1 MYHALWRR
9 TVIGQ
14 FSALWSFFKNKSFW
28 VGAGSDWALNRTLVL
43 KKNKNRLIGHLG
55 YSELSQRSKM
65 VYEIV
70 KDRETVTDV
79 AKKLHQRCLTGLFLR
94 LSSIM
99 LFLLLVIILIW
110 YFYFI
115 FKFWFQLMK

>member
-1 MYHALWRR
+1 MANSAPCDLFLKTKAFGLALVR
-9 TVIGQ
+9 TGRLIGP
-14 FSALWSFFKNKSFW
+14 WC
-28 VGAGSDWALNRTLVL
+28 L

-79 AKKLHQRCLTGLFLR
+79 AKNLHQRCLTGLFLR

-115 FKFWFQLMK
+115 FKF